1 MNEPPEK
8 RRPNSAIFIST
19 RVRLAR
25 NLAGRKFVN
34 SLSFE
39 ELSDVL
45 DFCEGALSGVRKLC
59 DGRFFRMGEIPEAER
74 EMLVEDRLASRELAE
89 NCRARGLFVSADR
102 SCAVMVNEEDHLRI
116 QAFAGGLNL
125 AGALRAANS
134 VDDGFEKTVKYAFSP
149 AFGYLTAC
157 PTNAGTG
164 LRASVMMHLP
174 ALALSDLMDKVVRGL
189 GQLGI
194 CVRGASGEGSDS
206 YGSFFQISN
215 QQTLGLSESD
225 IIKKISKFVKKV
237 AEFEIN
243 ARAKLS
249 SETPLVLAD
258 KFARARAVLASC
270 KLIDTAEAVSA
281 LSHVRLMADMSS
293 SPKADGV
300 IKAVDE
306 AAATSMPSH
315 LSARFGLA
323 GADSGTRDELRAA
336 MLNEFAKNLPE
347 L

>member
-1 MNEPPEK
+1 MNETPEK

-34 SLSFE
+34 SLSFG

-45 DFCEGALSGVRKLC
+45 DFCGGALSGVRKLSG
-59 DGRFFRMGEIPEAER
+59 GRFFRMGEMPEAER

-89 NCRARGLFVSADR
+89 NCRARGLYVSADR

-116 QAFAGGLNL
+116 QAFSGGLNL

-134 VDDGFEKTVKYAFSP
+134 VDDGFEKSVKYAFSP

-225 IIKKISKFVKKV
+225 IVRKISKFVKKV

-249 SETPLVLAD
+249 AENPLLLAD
-258 KFARARAVLASC
+258 KFARARATLASC
-270 KLIDTAEAVSA
+270 RLIDTSEAVSA
-281 LSHVRLMADMSS
+281 LSHLRLMADMSD
-293 SPKADGV
+293 SPAADAV
-300 IKAVDE
+300 IRDVDE
-306 AAATSMPSH
+306 AAAASMPRH
-315 LSARFGLA
+315 LSARFGIS
-323 GADSGTRDELRAA
+323 GEDSGKRDELRAA
-336 MLNEFAKNLPE
+336 MLNKFAENLPGF
-347 L
+347 